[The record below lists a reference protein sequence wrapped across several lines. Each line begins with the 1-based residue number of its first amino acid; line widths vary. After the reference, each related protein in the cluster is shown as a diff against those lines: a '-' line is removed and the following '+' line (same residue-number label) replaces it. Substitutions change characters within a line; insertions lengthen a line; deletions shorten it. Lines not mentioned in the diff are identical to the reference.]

1 MYKNDKV
8 QKDTVNEIGFW
19 SSVAATIFSVIFLA
33 ALILTFL
40 VFKLDLKWEGIENF
54 AAKYNEGQ
62 ILSFVIP
69 CFLLAPC
76 ILIFMVCLYKKAP
89 DSQKILGLLA
99 MVFGIIYVSQISYNY
114 YMQMTAI
121 RLSIKNGILEGI
133 TPFAFG
139 NLNSTF
145 WSLETLG
152 YTFLSMSMIFSGLLF
167 KGSKVRAVVRWIFLV
182 NGIWGVWAPFE
193 QVLGIASPPVGLLVF
208 AISFPVSTALIAYL
222 FKKEEAFTI

>member
-1 MYKNDKV
+1 MDKVDKV
-8 QKDTVNEIGFW
+8 QKDTVNTIGFW
-19 SSVAATIFSVIFLA
+19 SSIAAAICSVIFLA

-40 VFKLDLKWEGIENF
+40 VFQLDLKWEGIENF
-54 AAKYNEGQ
+54 ASQYNEGQ

-76 ILIFMVCLYKKAP
+76 ILMFTACLYRKAP
-89 DSQKILGLLA
+89 DNLKILGLLA
-99 MVFGIIYVSQISYNY
+99 LVFAIIYVSQISYNY
-114 YMQMTAI
+114 YMQMTAV
-121 RLSIKNGILEGI
+121 RQSIKNGILEGI

-152 YTFLSMSMIFSGLLF
+152 YTFLSMSIIFSGLLF
-167 KGSKVRAVVRWIFLV
+167 RGGKVRAVVRWIFLV

-193 QVLGIASPPVGLLVF
+193 QVLGITSPPIGLLVF
-208 AISFPVSTALIAYL
+208 SVSFPVSTILIGYL
-222 FKKEEAFTI
+222 FKKEKVFII